1 MENLQKVKFGCPWF
15 SVALFKEEKKKIS
28 VAGLQDCLVAH
39 IATRTRRNKCQ
50 TKTGVLV
57 TTSEGE
63 PRKMMVVAI
72 VLGDFVET
80 HTTVKG
86 GGF

>member
-1 MENLQKVKFGCPWF
+1 MD
-15 SVALFKEEKKKIS
+15 EEKQMADHNWCPS
-28 VAGLQDCLVAH
+28 Y
-39 IATRTRRNKCQ
+39 
-50 TKTGVLV
+50 
-57 TTSEGE
+57 SEGE

-72 VLGDFVET
+72 VLCDFVET